1 MSTHDESPE
10 IVYTIDGQA
19 YPLRSFKLG
28 ELEWLE
34 NELGASVLDMNPF
47 AMGTL
52 VGITAMVR
60 RRTDP
65 DFTMD
70 DARKLDLDVLH
81 VKDDPDADPP
91 KVASVKDAAA
101 KRAARKP
108 KPAGRKAK
116 AA

>member
-1 MSTHDESPE
+1 MSNQDESPE
-10 IVYTIDGQA
+10 IVYTIEGQA

-34 NELGASVLDMNPF
+34 NELGGSVLDQDPF
-47 AMGTL
+47 AMATL
-52 VGITAMVR
+52 IGITTMVK

-65 DFTMD
+65 EFTMD
-70 DARKLDLDVLH
+70 DARDLDLDVLH
-81 VKDDPDADPP
+81 VADDEPP
-91 KVASVKDAAA
+91 EPPNVASVKDAAA

-108 KPAGRKAK
+108 KPAARKAK